1 MDKIQIRNLEVFG
14 HHGVFPEENK
24 LGQKFLV
31 NAVLFVN
38 LHEAGLEDDLQKSVD
53 YGEVCH
59 YITGFMRDQTYKLIE
74 SAAERLAEK
83 LLDHFER
90 LEKVELEIKKPW
102 APIGLPLESVSVKI
116 ARGWHTAY
124 LSLGSNIGDR
134 EKYLD
139 NALEALKEL
148 RGTKVLQVTRF
159 LETEPYGKT
168 DQDAFLNTAA
178 AIRTQMQPLELLKE
192 IHRIEQKNGRERVV
206 HWGPRTLD
214 IDIIF
219 YDKLVMES
227 EELTVPHPDLENR
240 GFVLGPLMELNR
252 YYRHP
257 VSGKTIA
264 CLYKELGQRAMAE
277 LL

>member
-31 NAVLFVN
+31 DAVLYID
-38 LHEAGLEDDLQKSVD
+38 LHKAGLEDNLQKSVD

-59 YITGFMRDQTYKLIE
+59 YITEFMREQTYKLIE

-83 LLDHFER
+83 LLNHFEL
-90 LEKVELEIKKPW
+90 LEKTVIEIKKPW

-116 ARGWHTAY
+116 ERGWHTVY

-134 EKYLD
+134 EKYLN
-139 NALEALKEL
+139 NALEALKGL
-148 RGTKVLQVTRF
+148 RSTKVLQIARF

-168 DQDAFLNTAA
+168 DQAAFLNTATV
-178 AIRTQMQPLELLKE
+178 IRTQMQPFELLEE
-192 IHRIEQKNGRERVV
+192 IHRIERENGRERVV

-219 YDKLVMES
+219 FDKLVIES
-227 EELTVPHPDLENR
+227 KELTIPHPDLENR
-240 GFVLGPLMELNR
+240 GFVLEPLMELNR

-257 VSGKTIA
+257 VIGKTIS
-264 CLYKELGQRAMAE
+264 CLYGELGKEQSK
-277 LL
+277 